1 MLPRVNAGYF
11 LRCPGEVETGRMFE
25 RFTDR
30 ARRVVVLAQEEARRL
45 QHNYI
50 GTEHI
55 LLGLIR
61 LGEGLGVET
70 LRSLH
75 IDLDALSDEVM
86 AIIGGW
92 HEAEQQ
98 SGQIPF
104 TPRAKK
110 VLEEALRES
119 VRLKSGYIGTEHI
132 LLGLIQESDG
142 IAGQVVIAS
151 GVTLERAR
159 QQVARLLESRSGE
172 SRLPQKPEGT
182 APTALR
188 TTTLRVRS
196 SAAALE
202 EIAGQLRIINRRLS
216 AIEAKL
222 GIEDTTDSPAPPPG
236 EEGESPAASA

>member
-1 MLPRVNAGYF
+1 
-11 LRCPGEVETGRMFE
+11 MFE

-30 ARRVVVLAQEEARRL
+30 ARRVVVVAQEEARGL
-45 QHNYI
+45 HHNYI

-61 LGEGLGVET
+61 LGEGLGVKT

-86 AIIGGW
+86 AIIGRGQ
-92 HEAEQQ
+92 EAEQQ
-98 SGQIPF
+98 SGHIPF

-110 VLEEALRES
+110 TLEEALRES

-132 LLGLIQESDG
+132 LLGLLHESDG
-142 IAGQVVIAS
+142 IAGQVLIAN

-159 QQVARLLESRSGE
+159 QQVAHLLEPRGGE
-172 SRLPQKPEGT
+172 GRLPQESGGT
-182 APTALR
+182 AFPGLR
-188 TTTLRVRS
+188 AASLRVRP

-202 EIAGQLRIINRRLS
+202 EIAGQLRIINRRLA

-222 GIEDTTDSPAPPPG
+222 GIEDTKG
-236 EEGESPAASA
+236 EPPAASA